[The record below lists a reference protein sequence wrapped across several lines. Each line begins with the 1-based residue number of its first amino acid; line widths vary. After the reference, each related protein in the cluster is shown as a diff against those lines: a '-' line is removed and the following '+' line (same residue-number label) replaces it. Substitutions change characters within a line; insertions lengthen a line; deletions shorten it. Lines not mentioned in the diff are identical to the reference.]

1 METLMNTE
9 VRHHQADKEARQGEG
24 KKRHEYVRQQ
34 IDTRHKGLRTSIA
47 AGGLLALMGLSAW
60 LLA

>member
-1 METLMNTE
+1 MNTE
-9 VRHHQADKEARQGEG
+9 VRHHELGKDTNQGEG

-34 IDTRHKGLRTSIA
+34 IDTRHKGLRTGIA